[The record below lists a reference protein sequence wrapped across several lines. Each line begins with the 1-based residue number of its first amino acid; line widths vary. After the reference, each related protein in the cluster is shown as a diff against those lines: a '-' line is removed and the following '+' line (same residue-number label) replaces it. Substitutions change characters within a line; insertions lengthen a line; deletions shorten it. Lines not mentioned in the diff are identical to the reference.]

1 MPAFAS
7 IEFSTGIK
15 YSQQPT
21 GPTLATPDQAQGP
34 EGRKL
39 LELFTNIVI
48 GWREQPPRGLSLPAK
63 ENAEGD
69 INPASKNRV
78 AIELLRAWRDGD
90 ESEQQETWHYLKQA
104 LEEDRLSNRK
114 LFK

>member
-7 IEFSTGIK
+7 VEFSTKIK
-15 YSQQPT
+15 YSRQPFM
-21 GPTLATPDQAQGP
+21 PNLATPDQAQGE

-39 LELFTNIVI
+39 LELFTNIVT
-48 GWREQPPRGLSLPAK
+48 GWWEQPPHVLSFPVR
-63 ENAEGD
+63 ENLERDTNLVSENQA
-69 INPASKNRV
+69 
-78 AIELLRAWRDGD
+78 AIELLRAWREGD
-90 ESEQQETWHYLKQA
+90 ESEQRETWGYLKQT